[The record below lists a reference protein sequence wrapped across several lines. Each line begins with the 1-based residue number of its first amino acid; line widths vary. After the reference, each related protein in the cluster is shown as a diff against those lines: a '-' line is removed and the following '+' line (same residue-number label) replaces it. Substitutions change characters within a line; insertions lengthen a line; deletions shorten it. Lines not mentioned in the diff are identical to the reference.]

1 MRLFM
6 GNKDRF
12 WALVREYMWS
22 PRPQIY
28 FTRSLGIEEVHLCDH
43 IGIGMN
49 IGGSN
54 MILTIQNHAIHN
66 VAV

>member
-1 MRLFM
+1 MIRVDSWPWYVPQ
-6 GNKDRF
+6 G
-12 WALVREYMWS
+12 
-22 PRPQIY
+22 PQIY
-28 FTRSLGIEEVHLCDH
+28 FTRSLEIEEVDLCDH

>member
-1 MRLFM
+1 MYF
-6 GNKDRF
+6 
-12 WALVREYMWS
+12 
-22 PRPQIY
+22 PRS
-28 FTRSLGIEEVHLCDH
+28 FGIDEVHLCDQM
-43 IGIGMN
+43 GIGMN